1 MRKLSLVLA
10 FLLFA
15 AIDVLPQPLRIS
27 LTPILGSAPV
37 LFGVEWGFFADA
49 GLEVELVPLASQ
61 RDRIFAFQAGQV
73 DAVITDVASVV
84 MLAARGEP
92 LVVAT
97 AFVPEDPSRQFTILV
112 QEKYSGISSVGDLVS
127 ALGSRNFFRIALP
140 LQSDIEYATDMSL
153 KAHGLDPDPR
163 FYFGQDNLFVMAS
176 MVVYGMVAS
185 AVLPEPYA
193 SFSLKFAEAE
203 GLGLTALEDFSN
215 VPPLPHLIVFQKK
228 YAREHPE
235 AVRGFIEAFGK
246 AAERMN
252 KESKEGLLSLGA
264 PEVLRLF
271 YQGQNPEEVLVHPSV
286 VAAIEVVSVPYF
298 PVPSLLDKEIY
309 DAVHRWAIE
318 KGYVRFEHPY
328 EEVVTD
334 EYLK

>member
-1 MRKLSLVLA
+1 MRKLSLVLVS
-10 FLLFA
+10 LLFA
-15 AIDVLPQPLRIS
+15 MSGAFPGALRVS

-37 LFGVEWGFFADA
+37 LFAVEWGLFAGE
-49 GLEVELVPLASQ
+49 GLEVKLIPLASQ

-73 DAVITDVASVV
+73 DVVIADVASVV

-97 AFVPEDPSRQFTILV
+97 AYTPEDPARQFTILV
-112 QEKYSGISSVGDLVS
+112 QEKYSGISSVEDLVS
-127 ALGSRNFFRIALP
+127 ALGSRSFFRIALP
-140 LQSDIEYATDMSL
+140 LQSDIEYATDMAL
-153 KAHGLDPDPR
+153 KSHGLEPDPR
-163 FYFGQDNLFVMAS
+163 FYFGQDNLFIMAS
-176 MVVYGMVAS
+176 MVIYGMVAA

-203 GLGLTALEDFSN
+203 GLDLTALRDFAD

-228 YAREHPE
+228 YVDEHPE
-235 AVRGFIEAFGK
+235 HVRGFISAFS
-246 AAERMN
+246 AAAARINRET
-252 KESKEGLLSLGA
+252 KEGLLSQGA

-286 VAAIEVVSVPYF
+286 VAAIEAISVPHF
-298 PVPSLLDKEIY
+298 PAPSVLPKGIY
-309 DAVHRWAIE
+309 DSVHRWAIE

-334 EYLK
+334 EFVK

>member
-10 FLLFA
+10 FLLLA
-15 AIDVLPQPLRIS
+15 AAGVLPQPLRIS

-37 LFGVEWGFFADA
+37 LFGVEWGFFARE
-49 GLEVELVPLASQ
+49 GLEVELIPLASQ
-61 RDRIFAFQAGQV
+61 RDRLFAFQAGQV
-73 DAVITDVASVV
+73 DAVIADVASVV

-97 AFVPEDPSRQFTILV
+97 AYVPEDPAKQFTILV
-112 QEKYSGISSVGDLVS
+112 QEKYSRIASIKDLVA
-127 ALGSRNFFRIALP
+127 ALGSRDFFRIALP
-140 LQSDIEYATDMSL
+140 LQSDIEYATDTAL
-153 KAHGLDPDPR
+153 RAHGLVPDPR
-163 FYFGQDNLFVMAS
+163 FYFGQDNLFIMAS
-176 MVVYGMVAS
+176 MVVYGMVAA

-193 SFSLKFAEAE
+193 SFSVKFAEAE
-203 GLGLTALEDFSN
+203 GLGLTALEDFSS
-215 VPPLPHLIVFQKK
+215 VPLLPHLIVFQKR
-228 YAREHPE
+228 YAAEHPE
-235 AVRGFIEAFGK
+235 DVRKFISAFGA

-271 YQGQNPEEVLVHPSV
+271 YRGQNPEEVLVHPSV
-286 VAAIEVVSVPYF
+286 VAAIEAVSVPYF
-298 PVPSLLDKEIY
+298 PEPSLLPKEVY
-309 DAVHRWAIE
+309 EAVHQWALE